1 MIKFWS
7 KFHFQILWYSFTWD
21 NRFLVTP
28 SLISYRKI
36 LPPAPL
42 DTSATALVCIFSPI
56 LNSMMEGWK
65 CRSTELLS
73 PKNKQESKH
82 FLEICMKF
90 FSNLPQVL
98 IITSPGKRKLTISPK
113 QRFFYFSSAEREED
127 YGAEKMTK
135 IKLTR
140 VLVTSF
146 DKFRHFCN
154 LSIFVFCS
162 IVL

>member
-1 MIKFWS
+1 MIKLWS
-7 KFHFQILWYSFTWD
+7 KFHFQILWYSFAWD

-56 LNSMMEGWK
+56 LNSVMEAWK
-65 CRSTELLS
+65 CRSTKLLS

-98 IITSPGKRKLTISPK
+98 IITSPSKRKLTISPK
-113 QRFFYFSSAEREED
+113 NVFFNFCSAEREED

-146 DKFRHFCN
+146 DKFRYFCN
-154 LSIFVFCS
+154 LSIFGFCS